1 MEDAPRDG
9 IDERKWRAERGVRVV
24 RVLRGVRVVEPGAFA
39 PGGIFLNF
47 RKRWLRALACVL

>member
-9 IDERKWRAERGVRVV
+9 IDERKWLAERGV
-24 RVLRGVRVVEPGAFA
+24 RVLRGVRVVEPGTFA
-39 PGGIFLNF
+39 PGSVFLNF